1 MTSGSGSVTTDTTA
15 PTLSGVSISSNNESN
30 TLAKDGDDIT
40 LTFTASEAIST
51 PVVTFQSGGA
61 AITDGSIVYNNTSGN
76 TWTAVYTADA
86 NDTDGAVSYSIA
98 FSDTAG
104 NAGSAVTS
112 GSGSVTTDTTAPTL
126 SNVSIASDNS
136 TSTLAKA
143 GDDVTLTFTA
153 SESISTPTV
162 TFASGGSSING
173 NVTVQNTSGNT
184 WTAVY
189 TADANDTDGAVSYS
203 IAFSDTAGNA
213 GSAVTSGSGSVT
225 TDTTAPT
232 LSNVSIASDNSTST
246 LAKAGDDVTLTFTAS
261 ESISTPT
268 VTFASG
274 GSSINGNVTVQNT
287 SGNTWTAVYTADAND
302 TDGAVSY
309 SIAFSDTAG
318 NAGSAVTS
326 GSGSVTTDTTAPT
339 LSNVSIA
346 SDNSTST
353 LAKAGDDITLTFTA
367 SEAISTPV
375 VTFQSGGAAI
385 TDGSI
390 VYNNTS
396 GNTWTAVYTA
406 DANDT
411 DGAVSYSI
419 AFSDT
424 AGNAGSAVT
433 SGSGSVT
440 TDTTAPTLSN
450 VSIASDNSN
459 STLAKAGDD
468 VTLTFTASER
478 FNTNSDICIRRFL
491 HQWKRYCSE
500 YQWEH
505 LDSGL
510 YSRCK

>member
-1 MTSGSGSVTTDTTA
+1 MTFASGGSSINGNVTVQNTSGNTWTAVYTADANDTDGAVSYSIAFSDTAGNAGSAVTSGSGSVTTDTTA

-30 TLAKDGDDIT
+30 TLAKAGDDIT

-189 TADANDTDGAVSYS
+189 TADANDADGAITYNIS
-203 IAFSDTAGNA
+203 FSDTAGNA
-213 GSAVTSGSGSVT
+213 GSAVTSDGTNVT

-232 LSNVSIASDNSTST
+232 LSGVSISSNNESNT
-246 LAKAGDDVTLTFTAS
+246 LAKAGDDVTLTL
-261 ESISTPT
+261 
-268 VTFASG
+268 
-274 GSSINGNVTVQNT
+274 QH
-287 SGNTWTAVYTADAND
+287 
-302 TDGAVSY
+302 
-309 SIAFSDTAG
+309 
-318 NAGSAVTS
+318 
-326 GSGSVTTDTTAPT
+326 
-339 LSNVSIA
+339 L
-346 SDNSTST
+346 
-353 LAKAGDDITLTFTA
+353 K
-367 SEAISTPV
+367 
-375 VTFQSGGAAI
+375 
-385 TDGSI
+385 
-390 VYNNTS
+390 
-396 GNTWTAVYTA
+396 
-406 DANDT
+406 
-411 DGAVSYSI
+411 
-419 AFSDT
+419 
-424 AGNAGSAVT
+424 
-433 SGSGSVT
+433 
-440 TDTTAPTLSN
+440 
-450 VSIASDNSN
+450 
-459 STLAKAGDD
+459 
-468 VTLTFTASER
+468 R